1 MVADGLVSDKQ
12 KVLIAGA
19 GVAGIEA
26 ALALRDLAGGRVDVD
41 LYDSRREFVYR
52 PFAVGEPYG
61 VARGFH
67 YDLGRLSEHCDA
79 SFHPSGI
86 ASVDSERRLALT
98 RGGDRISYDHL
109 IVATGVRMLWAVPGA
124 VTFWGAV
131 DEGQVSKVIADL
143 RAGRLRRLV
152 FTMPGGHSWT
162 LPLYELAL
170 LAVTEL
176 GKLGLTETRVTVVT
190 PEDLPLGVFGR
201 NVGEQ
206 MHALLAERG
215 VELVAGAHP
224 VKFEGGSLHVAP
236 GHKVDADAVVSLPR
250 LEGRRVSGVPHDE
263 DGFVGVDE
271 HGGVIGLE
279 CVYAAGDVTAFPIKQ
294 GGMSTQQ
301 SDTVAEAIAAAAG
314 AGFEPR
320 PFDPILRAVLWTGR
334 EPRYLHGRPT
344 GGHGEASSFSER
356 PQGPLSSGKV
366 TARYW
371 TPLVDFL
378 SAEGEPDDGPPLAA
392 RVSSAS

>member
-1 MVADGLVSDKQ
+1 MVVDGRVSGKQ

-26 ALALRDLAGGRVDVD
+26 ALALRDLAGGRVEVD
-41 LYDSRREFVYR
+41 LYDLRREFVYR

-61 VARGFH
+61 AARGFR
-67 YDLGRLSEHCDA
+67 YDLGRLCEHCDA
-79 SFHPSGI
+79 SFHASGI
-86 ASVDSERRLALT
+86 ASVDPERKQALT
-98 RGGDRISYDHL
+98 DDGDRVSYDHL

-131 DEGQVSKVIADL
+131 DDGEVGETIADL

-201 NVGEQ
+201 YAGEQ
-206 MHALLAERG
+206 MRALLAERG

-224 VKFEGGSLHVAP
+224 VKFEGGSLHIAP
-236 GHKVDADAVVSLPR
+236 GQEVEADAVVSLPR
-250 LEGRRVSGVPHDE
+250 LEGRRVSGVPQDE

-279 CVYAAGDVTAFPIKQ
+279 RVYAAGDVTAFPVKQ
-294 GGMSTQQ
+294 AGMSTQQ

-314 AGFEPR
+314 AGFDPR

-334 EPRYLHGRPT
+334 EPRYLYGRPT
-344 GGHGEASSFSER
+344 GGHGEASSFGGR
-356 PQGPLSSGKV
+356 PEGPLRSGRV

-371 TPLVDFL
+371 TPLVDSL
-378 SAEGEPDDGPPLAA
+378 SAESEPDGAPLPAA
-392 RVSSAS
+392 HVSS

>member
-1 MVADGLVSDKQ
+1 VVVDGRVSGKQ

-26 ALALRDLAGGRVDVD
+26 ALALRDLAGERVEVD
-41 LYDSRREFVYR
+41 LYDPRREFVYR

-61 VARGFH
+61 LARGFR
-67 YDLGRLSEHCDA
+67 YDLERLSEHCDA
-79 SFHPSGI
+79 SFHADGI
-86 ASVDSERRLALT
+86 ASVDPERRLALT
-98 RGGDRISYDHL
+98 NEGDRIAYDHL

-131 DEGQVSKVIADL
+131 DAGEVGETIADL
-143 RAGRLRRLV
+143 RAGRLRHLV

-201 NVGEQ
+201 HVGEQ
-206 MHALLAERG
+206 MRALLAERG
-215 VELVAGAHP
+215 VELVAAAHP
-224 VKFEGGSLHVAP
+224 VKFEGGSLHIAP
-236 GHKVDADAVVSLPR
+236 GEEVDADAVVSLPR
-250 LEGRRVSGVPHDE
+250 LEGRRVSGVPHDDE
-263 DGFVGVDE
+263 GFVGVDE

-279 CVYAAGDVTAFPIKQ
+279 RVHAAGDVTAFPVKQ

-314 AGFEPR
+314 AGFEPK
-320 PFDPILRAVLWTGR
+320 PFDPILRAVLWTGW

-356 PQGPLSSGKV
+356 PQGPLRSGRV

-371 TPLVDFL
+371 TPLVDSL
-378 SAEGEPDDGPPLAA
+378 SVESEPDGAPLPAA
-392 RVSSAS
+392 QVSSPS